1 MADRTAVPLDQAA
14 SLYPQVPRQQRE
26 RHSAANPRGDDR
38 LSAAA
43 HRGAGPLHHHAANPS
58 RSARQPTPVLATHD
72 YPNRQTYTGQPQQP
86 QTTQMPRPDGVL
98 LCLTFPRT
106 AVRTRGEV
114 EQAAWPAHLAL
125 SIQAENALAAAH
137 PAWIYTPSRH
147 GRACPGIS
155 LHMARP
161 YPCKRDAQHKAG
173 HDESQRTETAGDPL
187 RAHFICRT
195 CLWNAAC
202 TAARLVDIVESRPA
216 NRC

>member
-114 EQAAWPAHLAL
+114 EQAALPADRDH
-125 SIQAENALAAAH
+125 
-137 PAWIYTPSRH
+137 TPFAISRSLNF
-147 GRACPGIS
+147 CIFPVEVFGIS
-155 LHMARP
+155 TNTTWR
-161 YPCKRDAQHKAG
+161 G
-173 HDESQRTETAGDPL
+173 HL
-187 RAHFICRT
+187 
-195 CLWNAAC
+195 
-202 TAARLVDIVESRPA
+202 
-216 NRC
+216 

>member
-86 QTTQMPRPDGVL
+86 LTTQMPRPDGVL
-98 LCLTFPRT
+98 LCITAPRT
-106 AVRTRGEV
+106 AVRVQLEV
-114 EQAAWPAHLAL
+114 GF
-125 SIQAENALAAAH
+125 
-137 PAWIYTPSRH
+137 R
-147 GRACPGIS
+147 
-155 LHMARP
+155 
-161 YPCKRDAQHKAG
+161 
-173 HDESQRTETAGDPL
+173 SQRIEATE
-187 RAHFICRT
+187 
-195 CLWNAAC
+195 
-202 TAARLVDIVESRPA
+202 S
-216 NRC
+216 

>member
-72 YPNRQTYTGQPQQP
+72 YANRQTYTGQPQQP
-86 QTTQMPRPDGVL
+86 QATQMPRPDGVL

-106 AVRTRGEV
+106 ALPFRGRE
-114 EQAAWPAHLAL
+114 
-125 SIQAENALAAAH
+125 
-137 PAWIYTPSRH
+137 
-147 GRACPGIS
+147 
-155 LHMARP
+155 
-161 YPCKRDAQHKAG
+161 
-173 HDESQRTETAGDPL
+173 ES
-187 RAHFICRT
+187 
-195 CLWNAAC
+195 
-202 TAARLVDIVESRPA
+202 AARTSRRAETPREPQPLSSPGA
-216 NRC
+216 PSARRKGEE

>member
-72 YPNRQTYTGQPQQP
+72 YANRQTYTGQPQQP
-86 QTTQMPRPDGVL
+86 QATQMPRPDGVL

-106 AVRTRGEV
+106 RGEV
-114 EQAAWPAHLAL
+114 AQVALPCTSRYQLKCDSPALQGGGGSLRLAQCNTLAL
-125 SIQAENALAAAH
+125 
-137 PAWIYTPSRH
+137 
-147 GRACPGIS
+147 
-155 LHMARP
+155 
-161 YPCKRDAQHKAG
+161 HKAPIG
-173 HDESQRTETAGDPL
+173 
-187 RAHFICRT
+187 
-195 CLWNAAC
+195 
-202 TAARLVDIVESRPA
+202 
-216 NRC
+216 

>member
-72 YPNRQTYTGQPQQP
+72 YANRQTYTGQPQQP
-86 QTTQMPRPDGVL
+86 QATQMPRPDGVL

-106 AVRTRGEV
+106 ALRTRGEV
-114 EQAAWPAHLAL
+114 EQAAKRNKSFNEATCSPGNSPRL
-125 SIQAENALAAAH
+125 SVTFVTSVVVN
-137 PAWIYTPSRH
+137 SR
-147 GRACPGIS
+147 
-155 LHMARP
+155 
-161 YPCKRDAQHKAG
+161 
-173 HDESQRTETAGDPL
+173 
-187 RAHFICRT
+187 
-195 CLWNAAC
+195 
-202 TAARLVDIVESRPA
+202 
-216 NRC
+216 